1 MSKKLNTLIEQ
12 AAILRADVAER
23 ERDLRES
30 KAALADIEAK
40 ALALM
45 MKEGSEAVRTAAGM
59 YSIRRDTVPKVED
72 WDKLYDY
79 IKKGEA
85 FEMLQRRIS
94 VTAWRERADL
104 GEEVPGVTAE
114 VINKLHWTGA
124 K

>member
-59 YSIRRDTVPKVED
+59 YSIKRDTVPKVVN
-72 WDKLYDY
+72 WDQLYDY
-79 IKKGEA
+79 IRKNDA
-85 FEMLQRRIS
+85 FEMLQKRIG
-94 VTAWRERADL
+94 VTAWRERADI
-104 GEEVPGVTAE
+104 GEEVPGVE
-114 VINKLHWTGA
+114 SEIVNKLHWTGA

>member
-104 GEEVPGVTAE
+104 GETVPGVTAE

>member
-79 IKKGEA
+79 IRKGEA